1 MELPTVTGLLAHLSL
16 DWIIVAALVALGA
29 FDGYA
34 SGAARAATA
43 GFAVPIAVFLA
54 ALMPHAVFLSA
65 IPGTIPHL
73 AAIEIGAA
81 SVLAY
86 VFVRRITETFGTGV
100 SGILSA
106 ILGGV
111 GFAAVIIAIW
121 IGTEPLAALWDFGPS
136 LQALFSESYRL
147 YWVVGG
153 LAALAFA
160 RG

>member
-1 MELPTVTGLLAHLSL
+1 MELPTVTNLLAQLSL
-16 DWIIVAALVALGA
+16 DWIILAGLVVLGA

-43 GFAVPIAVFLA
+43 GFALPIAISIA

-65 IPGTIPHL
+65 IPATIPHL
-73 AAIEIGAA
+73 PAIEIGIAF
-81 SVLAY
+81 SITYL
-86 VFVRRITETFGTGV
+86 FVRRITETFGTGV

-106 ILGGV
+106 ALGGV
-111 GFAAVIIAIW
+111 GFAAVVAAMW
-121 IGTEPLAALWDFGPS
+121 IGTEPLSSLWNFGPS
-136 LQALFSESYRL
+136 IRALFSESYRL